1 MKVLSIDVG
10 IINFAFTFWNYGE
23 LIDFEKIDITNFI
36 KENEKKC
43 IAVYMKNLFE
53 KISYFKEANYIII
66 ERQPFSGIIAV
77 QEIILSKFY
86 NKCILISPIKMH
98 KYFDIDH
105 LDYES
110 RKIKTTE
117 IANPFLK
124 EKKKY
129 SNLIRKHDIADSVC
143 IYLYWK
149 NNEKE
154 ELFPF
159 EKFEYTP
166 NVFENLR
173 YKKTNT

>member
-1 MKVLSIDVG
+1 MKILSIDVG
-10 IINFAFTFWNYGE
+10 IINFAFTFWNCE
-23 LIDFEKIDITNFI
+23 KLIDFEKIDITNFI

-43 IAVYMKNLFE
+43 IAIYMKNLFE
-53 KISYFKEANYIII
+53 KISYFKEANSIII

-86 NKCILISPIKMH
+86 DKCILISPIKMH

-105 LDYES
+105 LDYDH
-110 RKIKTTE
+110 RKMKTIE
-117 IANPFLK
+117 IASPYIHDK
-124 EKKKY
+124 DKYKK
-129 SNLIRKHDIADSVC
+129 LIRKHDIADSVC

-166 NVFENLR
+166 NAFKDLR

>member
-86 NKCILISPIKMH
+86 NKCILMKVE
-98 KYFDIDH
+98 K
-105 LDYES
+105 
-110 RKIKTTE
+110 
-117 IANPFLK
+117 LK
-124 EKKKY
+124 QLK
-129 SNLIRKHDIADSVC
+129 
-143 IYLYWK
+143 
-149 NNEKE
+149 
-154 ELFPF
+154 
-159 EKFEYTP
+159 
-166 NVFENLR
+166 
-173 YKKTNT
+173 